1 MRRIQSSEIG
11 KIIYDSILDISF
23 NLPKD
28 VKSKI
33 HNQLEKED
41 HPTAKSI
48 LGKFEENFRISEDK
62 KIPLCQ
68 DTGMFVVFM
77 DIGQDVAI
85 EGEYIETTINA
96 AVAKAYED
104 AYLRKSVVDSPLKRI
119 NTQNNTPAI
128 IHYRVVPGESIR
140 LNMAVKGFGS
150 ENMSRLKM
158 LKPSDGVEGVIDFVV
173 ESVKMAGPNPCPPI
187 IVGVGIGGTMEK
199 AALMS
204 KRALMREIDSVHMND
219 EAKVIEEELYQK
231 INALDIGPMG
241 MGGITTA
248 LGVFVEMYPTHI
260 AGLPVAVNIN
270 CHSSRHKEVVL

>member
-1 MRRIQSSEIG
+1 MRRIQSLEIV

-23 NLPKD
+23 TLPND

-33 HNQLEKED
+33 HSQLEKEQ
-41 HPTAKSI
+41 HATAKSI
-48 LGKFEENFRISEDK
+48 LGKFEENSRISEDK

-77 DIGQDVAI
+77 DVGHEVFI
-85 EGEYIETTINA
+85 EGEYIETVINE

-128 IHYRVVPGESIR
+128 IHYRVVPGEKIR

-158 LKPSDGVEGVIDFVV
+158 LKPSDGLEGVIDFVV
-173 ESVKMAGPNPCPPI
+173 ESVKVAGPNPCPPI
-187 IVGVGIGGTMEK
+187 VVGVGIGGTMEK

-204 KRALMREIDSVHMND
+204 KRALMREIESVHTND
-219 EAKVIEEELYQK
+219 EAKAIEEELYEK

-248 LGVFVEMYPTHI
+248 LGVFVEMFPTHI

>member
-33 HNQLEKED
+33 HSQLEKED
-41 HPTAKSI
+41 HSTAKSI
-48 LGKFEENFRISEDK
+48 LGKFEENSRLSEDK

-85 EGEYIETTINA
+85 EGEYIETAINA

-219 EAKVIEEELYQK
+219 EAKAIEEELYQK